1 MDINK
6 QTWCSALKR
15 WRVVCVSFK
24 NQVPFLWA
32 PPFLPPLLSGL
43 EDLSNDC
50 TYAPWW
56 QLGSRKYIDDITTS
70 TTSLFFGDNEG
81 LKTYFSRHLFS
92 PLRNTSSSFCLGPV
106 FDPGAWLDM
115 WVWNG
120 IWKNNLSRNQNGQD
134 LTVGWVWKVGYWLLI
149 SNKTLLLTKAI
160 DEDSVMDWKT
170 FYLHNRILIFQ
181 VNFNLWRFTP

>member
-1 MDINK
+1 MSPFGDPSHIYCIIAGHHINK

-56 QLGSRKYIDDITTS
+56 QLGCRKYIYDITTS
-70 TTSLFFGDNEG
+70 TTSWFILW
-81 LKTYFSRHLFS
+81 TYRRS
-92 PLRNTSSSFCLGPV
+92 
-106 FDPGAWLDM
+106 
-115 WVWNG
+115 
-120 IWKNNLSRNQNGQD
+120 KN
-134 LTVGWVWKVGYWLLI
+134 
-149 SNKTLLLTKAI
+149 LLLTSPFLSTAQYFVI
-160 DEDSVMDWKT
+160 LLPWACFLPRRLARYVSVESGKT
-170 FYLHNRILIFQ
+170 TFQ
-181 VNFNLWRFTP
+181 EIKMAKTWL

>member
-1 MDINK
+1 MSPFWDPFHIYCIIAGHHINK
-6 QTWCSALKR
+6 RTWCSALKR

-32 PPFLPPLLSGL
+32 PPFLAPLLSGL

-70 TTSLFFGDNEG
+70 TTSLFFGDTEG
-81 LKTYFSRHLFS
+81 LKTYFSRHVFS

-115 WVWNG
+115 WVWNLEKQPFKKSKWRG
-120 IWKNNLSRNQNGQD
+120 PDCRMGVES
-134 LTVGWVWKVGYWLLI
+134 WLLI
-149 SNKTLLLTKAI
+149 A
-160 DEDSVMDWKT
+160 D
-170 FYLHNRILIFQ
+170 F
-181 VNFNLWRFTP
+181 